1 MRIVGVGKNNEN
13 DVTPI
18 VQDRVLPYVKDNETE
33 NVWGLWAPQDR
44 DLFFLDRQGNFQS
57 TINLSSSYPENDILA
72 LVETLMNIEFQPER
86 SGDCIINPSEFS
98 EWMTLT
104 ARVSPGSYSE
114 SLADSLYA
122 FSRSSCRG
130 STAPI
135 DQNGQNI
142 YYLTVYGNGVS
153 SDTLDFYIY
162 RSLSNNYIRLNQSIL
177 FEPGE
182 SVGNPS
188 EPFEFTQSDS

>member
-1 MRIVGVGKNNEN
+1 MGVGKNDEN
-13 DVTPI
+13 DVTPM

-33 NVWGLWAPQDR
+33 NVWGLWSPQYR

-57 TINLSSSYPENDILA
+57 TINLSSSYPVDQILA
-72 LVETLMNIEFQPER
+72 LVDSLMSIEFQPEG
-86 SGDCIINPSEFS
+86 SDDCIINPSEFS
-98 EWMTLT
+98 DWMTLT
-104 ARVSPGSYSE
+104 ARVSPGSFSE
-114 SLADSLYA
+114 SLADSLYV
-122 FSRSSCRG
+122 FSGGLCRG

-135 DQNGQNI
+135 DQNGQNM

-162 RSLSNNYIRLNQSIL
+162 RSLGNDFIRLNQSIL

-188 EPFEFTQSDS
+188 EPFEFTQGDS